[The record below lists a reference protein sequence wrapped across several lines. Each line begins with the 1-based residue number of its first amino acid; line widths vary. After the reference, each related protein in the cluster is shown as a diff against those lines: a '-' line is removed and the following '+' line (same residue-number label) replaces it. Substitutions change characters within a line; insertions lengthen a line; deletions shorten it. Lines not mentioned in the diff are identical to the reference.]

1 MDEPP
6 PERGIRPPVCF
17 LIEVRCFPLSKPQNI
32 DDAAVPATT
41 RARRTSDGGSTYV
54 LRKVL
59 SLVIAMHPVLEVL
72 DLGVRTD
79 SVEGIVEI
87 YRSSAETL

>member
-1 MDEPP
+1 M
-6 PERGIRPPVCF
+6 
-17 LIEVRCFPLSKPQNI
+17 
-32 DDAAVPATT
+32 
-41 RARRTSDGGSTYV
+41 YV